1 MRSESRLLQGISVP
15 IGLEA
20 LTEVKLRIR
29 NYEFLFTLWQ
39 ILKFSMLR
47 LALLLITAFLLS
59 INTLLSGQSKGINRE
74 KYHINIKQTNNTIN
88 VDGILDEPVWQ
99 DADMA
104 THFQRVLPTDTGFAI
119 AQTEVRVTYNE
130 STLYV
135 GIVCFDSS
143 PGKRPV
149 ESLRR
154 DFNFLKNDNFV
165 VFMDTY
171 NDQTNG
177 FAFGVSAAGAQ
188 WDGIQAN
195 GGTVNL
201 NWDIKW
207 RSAVKNYKD
216 RWVAEF
222 AIPFRSIR
230 YNGGEKEWGINFSR
244 LDLKTNEKSSWA
256 PMPRQFATAT
266 LAFAGSLFW
275 DKPLPPSGLRFSVI
289 PYVSAKTTQ
298 DKEAG
303 EGLKT
308 KANAG
313 VDAKVILSTSMNLDL
328 TVNPDYSQV
337 EVDNQVTNLDR
348 FELFFPEKRQF
359 YLENSD
365 LFAQLG
371 NDNLRPFFSRRI
383 GLESSVLGGARLS
396 GKIGNNWRIG
406 VMDIQ
411 TGQKDTIAAE
421 NFSVAVLQRRLF
433 SHSYLTAFFIN
444 KQPINPNDPISSIN
458 YKFNRVAGL
467 EYNLASANNHWL
479 GKAFYHQSFYPGA
492 SDNAAATSANIS
504 YNTQYLTATLNQ
516 ALVGADYLAEVGYI
530 RRKGYYEINPTFQYK
545 FFPADKKI
553 ADHGPAIKMDM
564 YYDPSIKLTDR
575 VTQLLYQVEGMNKSI
590 LVVDAMNT
598 FIKLQAPF
606 DPTNTGS
613 VPLPAN
619 DKFNWNEMGISFTS
633 DLRKSFNWLISSR
646 YGGFYNGT
654 KWMIDGELYYRVQ
667 PYGSLAFITAY
678 NDISLPS
685 PYKTAHFLLI
695 GPRLDLTFT
704 DKLFLTSFVQYNTQI
719 DNLNLNLRF
728 QWRFAPVSDLFIV
741 YTENSFPSD
750 SRIKN
755 RGLVLKLSY
764 WFN

>member
-1 MRSESRLLQGISVP
+1 MFR
-15 IGLEA
+15 
-20 LTEVKLRIR
+20 
-29 NYEFLFTLWQ
+29 
-39 ILKFSMLR
+39 FS
-47 LALLLITAFLLS
+47 LLLCTAILLCF
-59 INTLLSGQSKGINRE
+59 NTILFGQSEGINRE
-74 KYHINIKQTNNTIN
+74 KYKINTKEITDNITI
-88 VDGILDEPVWQ
+88 DGILDEPAWLT
-99 DADMA
+99 ADKA

-119 AQTEVRVTYNE
+119 AQTEVRVIYDE
-130 STLYV
+130 SNLYV
-135 GIVCFDSS
+135 GIVCYDPT

-154 DFNFLKNDNFV
+154 DFNFLKNDNFI
-165 VFMDTY
+165 VFLDTY

-230 YNGGEKEWGINFSR
+230 YNGGDKEWGINFSR

-266 LAFAGSLFW
+266 LAFTGSLVW
-275 DKPLPPSGLRFSVI
+275 DKPLPPSGLRFSLI
-289 PYVSAKTTQ
+289 PYISAKTTQ
-298 DKEAG
+298 NKEAG
-303 EGLKT
+303 EGFKPV
-308 KANAG
+308 ANAG
-313 VDAKVILSTSMNLDL
+313 IDAKVIISTSMNLDL

-383 GLESSVLGGARLS
+383 GLESQVLAGARLS

-406 VMDIQ
+406 LMNIQ
-411 TGQKDTIAAE
+411 TGQNDTVEAE
-421 NFSVAVLQRRLF
+421 NFTVAVLQRQVF
-433 SHSYLTAFFIN
+433 NHSNITAFFVN
-444 KQPINPNDPISSIN
+444 KQVMNLRNDSSTR

-467 EYNLASANNHWL
+467 EYNLASADNHWL

-492 SDNAAATSANIS
+492 SGNAAALSANIA

-516 ALVGADYLAEVGYI
+516 SWVGADYLAEVGYI
-530 RRKGYYEINPTFQYK
+530 RRNGYYELNPTFQYK
-545 FFPADKKI
+545 FFPANSSI
-553 ADHGPAIKMDM
+553 ADHGPAFNVDM
-564 YYDPSIKLTDR
+564 YYDPSMKLTDR
-575 VTQLLYQVEGMNKSI
+575 IAQVLYQVEWMNKSI
-590 LVVDAMNT
+590 LVVDAMST

-613 VPLPAN
+613 VQLPAN

-633 DLRKSFNWLISSR
+633 DIRKSFNWLLSSR

-654 KWMIDGELYYRVQ
+654 KWMVDGELYFRVQ
-667 PYGSLAFITAY
+667 PYGSLAVVTTY
-678 NDISLPS
+678 NNISMPL
-685 PYKTAHFLLI
+685 PYKSAQFVLI

-704 DKLFLTSFVQYNTQI
+704 DNLFLTSFVQYNNQI
-719 DNLNLNLRF
+719 DNINLNLRF

-741 YTENSFPSD
+741 YTENSFPGD
-750 SRIKN
+750 FKIKN

>member
-1 MRSESRLLQGISVP
+1 MV
-15 IGLEA
+15 
-20 LTEVKLRIR
+20 
-29 NYEFLFTLWQ
+29 LF
-39 ILKFSMLR
+39 
-47 LALLLITAFLLS
+47 
-59 INTLLSGQSKGINRE
+59 GQLKGINRE
-74 KYHINIKQTNNTIN
+74 KYKINTKEITDNITI
-88 VDGILDEPVWQ
+88 DGILDEPAWLT
-99 DADMA
+99 ADKA

-119 AQTEVRVTYNE
+119 AQTEVRVIYDE
-130 STLYV
+130 SNLYV
-135 GIVCFDSS
+135 GIICYDPT

-154 DFNFLKNDNFV
+154 DFNFLKNDNFI
-165 VFMDTY
+165 VFLDTY

-266 LAFAGSLFW
+266 LAFTGSLIW
-275 DKPLPPSGLRFSVI
+275 DKPLPPSGLRFSLI

-303 EGLKT
+303 EGFKHV
-308 KANAG
+308 ANAG
-313 VDAKVILSTSMNLDL
+313 IDAKVIISTSMNLDL

-383 GLESSVLGGARLS
+383 GLESQVLAGARLS

-406 VMDIQ
+406 LMNIQ
-411 TGQKDTIAAE
+411 TGQNDTVEAE
-421 NFSVAVLQRRLF
+421 NFTVAVLQRQVF
-433 SHSYLTAFFIN
+433 NHSNITAFFVN
-444 KQPINPNDPISSIN
+444 KQVMNLRNDSSTR

-467 EYNLASANNHWL
+467 EYNLASADNHWL

-492 SDNAAATSANIS
+492 SGNAAALSANIA
-504 YNTQYLTATLNQ
+504 YNTQYLTVTLNQ
-516 ALVGADYLAEVGYI
+516 SWVGADYLAEVGYI
-530 RRKGYYEINPTFQYK
+530 RRNGYYELNPTFQYK
-545 FFPADKKI
+545 FFPASSRI
-553 ADHGPAIKMDM
+553 ADHGPAFKMDM
-564 YYDPSIKLTDR
+564 YYDPSLKMTDR
-575 VTQLLYQVEGMNKSI
+575 ITQLLYQVEWMNKSI
-590 LVVDAMNT
+590 LVVDGMQT
-598 FIKLQAPF
+598 FVKLQTPF
-606 DPTNTGS
+606 DPTNTGG

-619 DKFNWNEMGISFTS
+619 DEFNWKEMGISFTS
-633 DLRKSFNWLISSR
+633 DIRKPLNWLISSR

-654 KWMIDGELYYRVQ
+654 KWMVDGELYFRVQ
-667 PYGSLAFITAY
+667 PYGSLAIVTTY
-678 NDISLPS
+678 NNISMPL
-685 PYKTAHFLLI
+685 PYKSAQFVLI

-704 DKLFLTSFVQYNTQI
+704 DNLFLTSFVQYNNQI
-719 DNLNLNLRF
+719 DNINLNFRF

-741 YTENSFPSD
+741 YTENSFPGD
-750 SRIKN
+750 FKIKN

>member
-1 MRSESRLLQGISVP
+1 
-15 IGLEA
+15 
-20 LTEVKLRIR
+20 
-29 NYEFLFTLWQ
+29 
-39 ILKFSMLR
+39 MLR
-47 LALLLITAFLLS
+47 FSLLLCTTIILCSNMVLF
-59 INTLLSGQSKGINRE
+59 GQLKGINRE
-74 KYHINIKQTNNTIN
+74 KYKINTKEITDNITI
-88 VDGILDEPVWQ
+88 DGILDEPAWLT
-99 DADMA
+99 ADKA

-119 AQTEVRVTYNE
+119 AQTEVRVIYDE
-130 STLYV
+130 SNLYV
-135 GIVCFDSS
+135 GIICYDPT

-154 DFNFLKNDNFV
+154 DFNFLKNDNFI
-165 VFMDTY
+165 VFLDTY

-266 LAFAGSLFW
+266 LAFTGSLIW
-275 DKPLPPSGLRFSVI
+275 DKPLPPSGLRFSLI

-303 EGLKT
+303 EGFKHV
-308 KANAG
+308 ANAG
-313 VDAKVILSTSMNLDL
+313 IDAKVIISTSMNLDL

-383 GLESSVLGGARLS
+383 GLESQVLAGARLS

-406 VMDIQ
+406 LMNIQ
-411 TGQKDTIAAE
+411 TGQNDTVEAE
-421 NFSVAVLQRRLF
+421 NFTVAVLQRQVF
-433 SHSYLTAFFIN
+433 NHSNITAFFVN
-444 KQPINPNDPISSIN
+444 KQVMNLRNDSSTR

-467 EYNLASANNHWL
+467 EYNLASADNHWL

-492 SDNAAATSANIS
+492 SGNAAALSANIA
-504 YNTQYLTATLNQ
+504 YNTQYLTVTLNQ
-516 ALVGADYLAEVGYI
+516 SWVGADYLAEVGYI
-530 RRKGYYEINPTFQYK
+530 RRNGYYELNPTFQYK
-545 FFPADKKI
+545 FFPASSRI
-553 ADHGPAIKMDM
+553 ADHGPAFKMDM
-564 YYDPSIKLTDR
+564 YYDPSLKMTDR
-575 VTQLLYQVEGMNKSI
+575 ITQLLYQVEWMNKSI
-590 LVVDAMNT
+590 LVVDGMQT
-598 FIKLQAPF
+598 FVKLQTPF
-606 DPTNTGS
+606 DPTNTGG

-619 DKFNWNEMGISFTS
+619 DEFNWKEMGISFTS
-633 DLRKSFNWLISSR
+633 DIRKPLNWLISSR

-654 KWMIDGELYYRVQ
+654 KWMVDGELYFRVQ
-667 PYGSLAFITAY
+667 PYGSLAIVTTY
-678 NDISLPS
+678 NNISMPL
-685 PYKTAHFLLI
+685 PYKSAQFVLI

-704 DKLFLTSFVQYNTQI
+704 DNLFLTSFVQYNNQI
-719 DNLNLNLRF
+719 DNINLNFRF

-741 YTENSFPSD
+741 YTENSFPGD
-750 SRIKN
+750 FKIKN